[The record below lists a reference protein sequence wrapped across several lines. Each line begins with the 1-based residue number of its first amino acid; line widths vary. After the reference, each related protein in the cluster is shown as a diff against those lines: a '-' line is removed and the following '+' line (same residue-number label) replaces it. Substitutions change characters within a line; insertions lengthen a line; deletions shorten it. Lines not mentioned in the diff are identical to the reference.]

1 MTSPTFFF
9 SVDPTSGEVTCTA
22 FDEYLDVP
30 AEIKLTLSA
39 TIPSKSD
46 DVTFTMDHA
55 RYLGFSLPADLTAQT
70 LLIFDIVDSEVTR
83 PTMTSTD
90 FGLGAAQTVG
100 YPDFVYLESFIAM
113 PLARLTAAPSDQI
126 GNRSDLQFAIQDDS
140 NR

>member
-1 MTSPTFFF
+1 MNTG
-9 SVDPTSGEVTCTA
+9 SGEVTCTA
-22 FDEYLDVP
+22 FDEYLGVP
-30 AEIKLTLSA
+30 AEIKVTLSA
-39 TIPSKSD
+39 TISSESHGSLNI
-46 DVTFTMDHA
+46 MHA
-55 RYLGFSLPADLTAQT
+55 RYFGFPFPADLSAQT

-83 PTMTSTD
+83 PAMTSTD